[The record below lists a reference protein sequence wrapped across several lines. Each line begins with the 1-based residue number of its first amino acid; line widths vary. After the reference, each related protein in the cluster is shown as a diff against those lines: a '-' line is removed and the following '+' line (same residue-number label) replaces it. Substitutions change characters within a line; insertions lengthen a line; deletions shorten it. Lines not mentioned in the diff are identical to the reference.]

1 MKTRFDAIIVT
12 VTISLALAVSQW
24 SIGQPSLATSSSQ
37 LPSASVAHSVP
48 DYLRKTPVS
57 TDSLPDQPKDY
68 LPLMAV
74 ENRGQFGPDVL
85 FQVQGLP
92 DTVAWLSAN
101 AITFSLV
108 ASDTGAAENADGPD
122 AQAIGPAVRAITL
135 RFADANPNVR
145 VQPFDPLA
153 ARFNYYTGSDPATW
167 VEGAPVFA
175 GVRYIGLY
183 PGLDLELTA
192 SLAGLR
198 SRLIVTDLSG
208 DAASVLQQF
217 RISAEGAD
225 SVFVSGGRLVMQQAD
240 SSFSIP
246 LFFATTE
253 AGARLALDQFATP
266 EQPFTDIPLV
276 HDANLA
282 LAPATVQASSVGS
295 LLYGT
300 YIGGG
305 GVEYAGY
312 TAYGYGDPFAIDAN
326 GNMYVGGRTASGS
339 GWPPPKGGYDYQ
351 VQNGDGFIVKI
362 DPGKTTWDSLVYAT
376 FVGGSGDDAVYSVKA
391 DAAGNTYFVAGAN
404 SCGELP
410 VLNGFDAV
418 CAGSST
424 NWRELFAARL
434 GPSGT
439 LSYSTYIG
447 GSGIEMLGYSGSG
460 TGDPFAIDPAG
471 NMYVGG
477 YTTSADG
484 LGGMLKNAFDT
495 GYQAAGEGFLVKIDP
510 TKAGNNS
517 LIYATYVGVTGPDA
531 VLSVK
536 ADAAGNAYFVAGFS
550 RCMQSEIQTPNGYK
564 IVCDAAGTTAWSE
577 LYAAKLGPNGG
588 AAPLYSTYVGGSGRD
603 YLGYLSTDAGA
614 GDPFAIDASGNM
626 YIGGSTASGN
636 GWALTGAFDQ
646 VAAGWEGFLVKV
658 DTTKTLGPSLKYATF
673 VGGNGNDAVLSV
685 KADAAGNTYF
695 VAGVMSCAGLPQPVN
710 GYDTTCGSNSS
721 NYVWYE
727 LYAGKLGPDGATTGL
742 PLYTTYIGGASI
754 ERLGGGY
761 HYSYVCG
768 QSTCYA
774 SPAQG
779 RGDALA
785 IDGQGRM
792 YVGGYVAGGSP
803 LLLKNAF
810 DSSIQSNEAYVIVLD
825 PAKIGYDSLV
835 YATYAGGNGADAIY
849 SLKTD
854 STGNVYALGA
864 VAATT
869 TCAGYPF
876 YFGFDGTCA
885 GSNTAYWKE
894 LYAFKLLGDV
904 HFPGPFS
911 KSDPIS
917 GTTNIDPMNVMVQWT
932 QTATNTQSYEYCAD
946 NLLDG
951 RCNGMW
957 KPGLGGQGVYSGLSG
972 NTWYEWQARA
982 ITTSYGMPL
991 YTYADSTPGVG
1002 GEDGAET
1009 AWWRFRTG
1017 NRSPV
1022 AVEDSVNARM
1032 GSGPQLVFVLS
1043 NDWDPDGD
1051 MIRVSSIG
1059 PVSSDPPGAI
1069 TVTNVFDRILV
1080 DFAPTWFGK
1089 AQFVYVI
1096 TDTNGGM
1103 AAAAVRLT
1111 VSAVN
1116 LPPDAIDDTA
1126 STVNTARAIIDVLAN
1141 DTDPNSDV
1149 LSITGLGQPFF
1160 GGVTALTTTS
1170 GLQRVVF
1177 SPTIGFSGT
1186 SIFSYTVSDGV
1197 YQDTAY
1203 VYVLVRPSNRAPDAV
1218 DDAAT
1223 AQRNTALTLYP
1234 LANDTD
1240 PDGDAINI
1248 VAVGNVSPAGAGTLL
1263 WSGNQVFFDPAETL
1277 TGTASF
1283 TYTISDGALRDT
1295 AWIRITVIE
1304 PNRPPE
1310 PMPDLASAA
1319 LNGGYVVIDVLQND
1333 TDPDG
1338 NPLSLLG
1345 LGPIAPALSGMSHQL
1360 VNMPTPSGVKQVV
1373 RFDYPNGYSGTAV
1386 FTYTVSDLLITAD
1399 TTVTVNIQPVQPPV
1413 AVDDV
1418 ATAITSTVIYIDALA
1433 NDYAPNGNSLSL
1445 SAIGPIT
1452 PTDKAVAV
1460 IVNNQIRFQ
1469 AIPGFLGTVAFT
1481 YTINDQAGNA
1491 ASAWVR
1497 VAVTTTNRA
1506 PIANNDYK
1514 TVARQPSQ
1522 VVLIDALAND
1532 FDPDG
1537 SVIHL
1542 SAVGVISPAGAL
1554 ASTWVDGNGKQWV
1567 AFFPDD
1573 DFIGTASISYTIS
1586 DGYLTGRGTV
1596 YVEVRAINQPPVAVD
1611 DAASTQSGVPVTVD
1625 ALANDHDPDGDTL
1638 RIAAVGVLSPTG
1650 AGQAQVTA
1658 DQRIRFVP
1666 QANVTG
1672 VVTILYTVSDGQE
1685 TATALIRVQVSSAAV
1700 NRAPVAVDD
1709 VVAAPQT
1716 AVNINALAND
1726 SDPDGDA
1733 LTIVGVALVGPANAG
1748 AAGVTGDRVVF
1759 NPSATFTGWVT
1770 LVYTISDGLLNA
1782 SAQIRVWVH
1791 SANAAPIAL
1800 NDAASTQKGV
1810 WLALDVMQ
1818 NDWDPDG
1825 DSVQLYAVGAVTAGV
1840 GTVAA
1845 LPDGRIKF
1853 SPATD
1858 FIGTAT
1864 FTYTISDGKLQSTA
1878 TARVQVYD
1886 APNQPPVAV
1895 GDVAATPV
1903 NVPILIDVLAND
1915 SDLEGNTLTIVAVG
1929 QPGAGGIAGVVGD
1942 KVRFA
1947 PATGFVGTV
1956 VFSYTISD
1964 GALQDTAP
1972 VTVVVHSVNAP
1983 PVAVGDVIS
1992 TPQNTLVQIDALAND
2007 YDPDG
2012 DPISI
2017 VAVGQTSNGATGV
2030 SGSQVTFMPNTGF
2043 SGTVVFSYTISDGAL
2058 QAIGSITVN
2067 VHVVNAAPVAVND
2080 TAATRVNRAL
2090 RVDVLANDY
2099 DPNGDAIYVTS
2110 IGATTSGAATLSD
2123 GRVLFVPYQDVFG
2136 QAVFTYTIS
2145 DGKLSATGRVTV
2157 TIAQSPLD
2165 NLTNDE
2171 TLKFVDPA
2179 TVGVGSVATY
2189 TLAISNSGAGA
2200 VSVRIT
2206 DTIDSQVSIVS
2217 VTPATTTQIGPT
2229 LVWSVTVGARALA
2242 YITIRVMALPGNT
2255 PYDVPNSFLLG
2266 VFDVT
2271 EWRETE
2277 IVSSNQLR
2285 VTGLADAFEGSS
2297 KVVTPTA
2304 ARSGE
2309 LVTFTLILSNSYE
2322 TAATVRVTDTL
2333 DSRLTW
2339 QSGGSHSA
2347 GVVTWQVNVP
2357 GNTTLPLELVTQ
2369 ASAAITQWVT
2379 LTNTYVAQM
2388 EDGSS
2393 LTRSVTVNVS
2403 PTGTPLVPRV
2413 YLPLARR

>member
-1 MKTRFDAIIVT
+1 M
-12 VTISLALAVSQW
+12 
-24 SIGQPSLATSSSQ
+24 
-37 LPSASVAHSVP
+37 PSAAAAHSVP

-85 FQVQGLP
+85 FKVEGLP
-92 DTVAWLSAN
+92 DAVAWLSAN

-108 ASDTGAAENADGPD
+108 ASDPGAAETVGSTS
-122 AQAIGPAVRAITL
+122 AQATEPAVRVIAL
-135 RFADANPNVR
+135 RFAGANPNVR

-153 ARFNYYTGSDPATW
+153 ARFNYYTSSDPANW

-192 SLAGLR
+192 SLSGLR
-198 SRLIVTDLSG
+198 SRLIVTDPSG
-208 DAASVLQQF
+208 DAAAVFQQF

-253 AGARLALDQFATP
+253 AGATLALDQPATAEHP
-266 EQPFTDIPLV
+266 ITDTPV
-276 HDANLA
+276 AGDAYLT
-282 LAPATVQASSVGS
+282 LAPEAAQAATVGS

-326 GNMYVGGRTASGS
+326 GNMYVAGRTASGS

-351 VQNGDGFIVKI
+351 VQSGDGFIVKI

-391 DAAGNTYFVAGAN
+391 DAAGNTYFVAGTN

-410 VLNGFDAV
+410 TLNGFDLV
-418 CAGSST
+418 CAGNTT
-424 NWRELFAARL
+424 NWRELFAAKL

-447 GSGIEMLGYSGSG
+447 GSGIEMLGYSNNG
-460 TGDPFAIDPAG
+460 TGDPFAIDAAG
-471 NMYVGG
+471 NMYLGG

-484 LGGMLKNAFDT
+484 LGGILKNAFDS
-495 GYQAAGEGFLVKIDP
+495 GYQGTGEGFLIKIDP

-536 ADAAGNAYFVAGFS
+536 ADASGNAYFVAGFS
-550 RCMQSEIQTPNGYK
+550 QCRQSEIQTPNGYK
-564 IVCDAAGTTAWSE
+564 IVCDTTGTTAWSE

-588 AAPLYSTYVGGSGRD
+588 AVPLYSTYVGGSGRD
-603 YLGYLSTDAGA
+603 HLGYASTDAGA

-626 YIGGSTASGN
+626 YIGGATASGN
-636 GWALTGAFDQ
+636 GWSLTGAFDQ
-646 VAAGWEGFLVKV
+646 IAAGWEGFLVKV

-673 VGGNGNDAVLSV
+673 VGGNSTDAVLSV
-685 KADAAGNTYF
+685 KADDAGNTYF

-710 GYDTTCGSNSS
+710 GYDTTCASNTTS
-721 NYVWYE
+721 YTWYE
-727 LYAGKLGPDGATTGL
+727 LYAGKIGPDGATSGV

-761 HYSYVCG
+761 HYSYACDAG
-768 QSTCYA
+768 TCYA
-774 SPAQG
+774 SSAQG

-792 YVGGYVAGGSP
+792 YVGGYVSAGSP

-825 PAKIGYDSLV
+825 PARIGYDSLV

-849 SLKTD
+849 SLKAD
-854 STGNVYALGA
+854 NSGNVYALGA
-864 VAATT
+864 VRGAT
-869 TCAGYPF
+869 CVGYPF

-917 GTTNIDPMNVMVQWT
+917 GTTNIDPMNAALSWSE
-932 QTATNTQSYEYCAD
+932 TATNTLSYQHCAD
-946 NLLDG
+946 NVLDG
-951 RCNGMW
+951 RCNGVW
-957 KPGLGGQGVYSGLSG
+957 KPGLGGQDTYSGLSG

-982 ITTSYGMPL
+982 MTDTYGLKL
-991 YTYADSTPGVG
+991 YTYADSTPGSG
-1002 GEDGAET
+1002 GDDGAGT
-1009 AWWRFRTG
+1009 TWWRFRTG
-1017 NRSPV
+1017 NRNPV

-1032 GSGPQLVFVLS
+1032 GSGPLLLFVLS

-1051 MIRVSSIG
+1051 TIRVSSIG

-1080 DFAPTWFGK
+1080 DFAPAWFGK

-1103 AAAAVRLT
+1103 SAAAVRLT
-1111 VSAVN
+1111 VNAVN

-1126 STVNTARAIIDVLAN
+1126 STVNTARTIIDVLAN
-1141 DTDPNSDV
+1141 DIDPNGDA
-1149 LSITGLGQPFF
+1149 LSIVGLGQPFF

-1186 SIFSYTVSDGV
+1186 SMFSYTVSDGV

-1203 VYVLVRPSNRAPDAV
+1203 VSVLVRPSNRAPDAV
-1218 DDAAT
+1218 DDVAT
-1223 AQRNTALTLYP
+1223 TQRNTAVTIYP
-1234 LANDTD
+1234 LTNDTD
-1240 PDGDAINI
+1240 PDGDAISI
-1248 VAVGNVSPAGAGTLL
+1248 VAVGNVTPAGAGALL
-1263 WSGNQVFFDPAETL
+1263 WSGSQVFFDPAETL
-1277 TGTASF
+1277 TGTAYF
-1283 TYTISDGALRDT
+1283 TYTISDGLLRDT
-1295 AWIRITVIE
+1295 AWIRINVIE

-1310 PMPDLASAA
+1310 PMPDVTSAA

-1338 NPLSLLG
+1338 NLLSLVR
-1345 LGPIAPALSGMSHQL
+1345 LGPITPTLTGMSHQL
-1360 VNMPTPSGVKQVV
+1360 MNMPSSSGVKQVV

-1399 TTVTVNIQPVQPPV
+1399 TTVMVNIQPVQPPV

-1418 ATAITSTVIYIDALA
+1418 ATAITTTAIYIDVLA
-1433 NDYAPNGNSLSL
+1433 NDFAPSGNTLVINGLGVVS
-1445 SAIGPIT
+1445 
-1452 PTDKAVAV
+1452 PTDKALVG
-1460 IVNNQIRFQ
+1460 IVGDRIRFQ
-1469 AIPGFLGTVAFT
+1469 ATAGFVGTASFT
-1481 YTINDQAGNA
+1481 YTIRDQIGNTA
-1491 ASAWVR
+1491 WAWVY
-1497 VAVTTTNRA
+1497 VSVTSTNRA
-1506 PIANNDYK
+1506 PVAINDFRS
-1514 TVARQPSQ
+1514 VMRQPSQ
-1522 VVLIDALAND
+1522 VVLVDALAND

-1537 SVIHL
+1537 NVIRL
-1542 SAVGVISPAGAL
+1542 AAVAIISPAGAL
-1554 ASTWVDGNGKQWV
+1554 ASTWVDGNGKEWV

-1573 DFIGTASISYTIS
+1573 DFAGTASISYTIS
-1586 DGYLTGRGTV
+1586 DGYLTGRGVV
-1596 YVEVRAINQPPVAVD
+1596 YVEVRATNQPPVALD
-1611 DAASTQSGVPVTVD
+1611 DAAATPSGVPVIVD

-1638 RIAAVGVLSPTG
+1638 RIVAAGVLGPAG
-1650 AGQAQVTA
+1650 AGQVEVTP
-1658 DQRIRFVP
+1658 DQRVRFAP
-1666 QANVTG
+1666 QPGFTG
-1672 VVTILYTVSDGQE
+1672 VVTIAYAVSDGQQ
-1685 TATALIRVQVSSAAV
+1685 TATALIRVQVSSVVA
-1700 NRAPVAVDD
+1700 NRAPIAVDD
-1709 VVAAPQT
+1709 VAAAPRA
-1716 AVNINALAND
+1716 AVSIDVLAND

-1733 LTIVGVALVGPANAG
+1733 LSVVGVALVGPANAG
-1748 AAGVTGDRVVF
+1748 AAGVAGNRVVF

-1810 WLALDVMQ
+1810 SLVLNVMQ

-1825 DSVQLYAVGAVTAGV
+1825 DSVQLYDVGAVNAGV

-1845 LPDGRIKF
+1845 LPDGRIRF
-1853 SPATD
+1853 SPVAD
-1858 FIGTAT
+1858 FIGTAM
-1864 FTYTISDGKLQSTA
+1864 FTYTISDGRLQSTA
-1878 TARVQVYD
+1878 TVRVQVYD
-1886 APNQPPVAV
+1886 DPNQPPVAV

-1915 SDLEGNTLTIVAVG
+1915 SDPEGNTLTIVAVG
-1929 QPGAGGIAGVVGD
+1929 QPGAGGLAGVVGD
-1942 KVRFA
+1942 RVRFA
-1947 PATGFVGTV
+1947 PATGFIGTV

-1964 GALQDTAP
+1964 GALQDTAL

-1983 PVAVGDVIS
+1983 PVAVGDTIS

-2012 DPISI
+2012 DALAI
-2017 VAVGQTSNGATGV
+2017 VAIGQTSSGATGV
-2030 SGSQVTFMPNTGF
+2030 SGGQVTFMPNAGF

-2058 QAIGSITVN
+2058 QATGSITVN
-2067 VHVVNAAPVAVND
+2067 VHVVNTAPVAVND
-2080 TAATRVNRAL
+2080 TAATRVNRAV

-2099 DPNGDAIYVTS
+2099 DPNGDAIYITS

-2123 GRVLFVPYQDVFG
+2123 GQVLFIPYQDVFG
-2136 QAVFTYTIS
+2136 QAVFTYTLS

-2157 TIAQSPLD
+2157 TISQSPFD
-2165 NLTNDE
+2165 NLINDE
-2171 TLKFVDPA
+2171 TLKFIDPA
-2179 TVGVGSVATY
+2179 TVAVGSVATY
-2189 TLAISNSGAGA
+2189 TLAISNSGASA
-2200 VSVRIT
+2200 VVVRIT

-2242 YITIRVMALPGNT
+2242 NITIRVRALPGNT
-2255 PYDVPNSFLLG
+2255 PYDVPNSFVLG

-2277 IVSSNQLR
+2277 IVSSNRLR
-2285 VTGLADAFEGSS
+2285 VTGQADAFEGSS

-2333 DSRLTW
+2333 DSRLAW
-2339 QSGGSHSA
+2339 QSGGSHAA
-2347 GVVTWQVNVP
+2347 GVVTWLVNVP
-2357 GNTTLPLELVTQ
+2357 GNTTLPLDLV
-2369 ASAAITQWVT
+2369 ARPSAAITQWVT
-2379 LTNTYVAQM
+2379 LTNTYVAAM

-2393 LTRSVTVNVS
+2393 LARSVTVNVS
-2403 PTGTPLVPRV
+2403 PTGTPVIPRV